1 MRTDV
6 YEMIAVAPLRLV
18 FLFFERGRGLVRG
31 VISDQVVKVAG
42 GEKKNPAV
50 TCDR

>member
-18 FLFFERGRGLVRG
+18 FLLFERGRGLV
-31 VISDQVVKVAG
+31 G
-42 GEKKNPAV
+42 GGG
-50 TCDR
+50 